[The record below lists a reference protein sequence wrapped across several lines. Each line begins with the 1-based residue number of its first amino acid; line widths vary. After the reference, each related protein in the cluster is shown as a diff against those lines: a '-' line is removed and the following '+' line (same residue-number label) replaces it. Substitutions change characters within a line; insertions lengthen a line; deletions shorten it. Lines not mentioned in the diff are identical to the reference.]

1 MDMHYKFETDQNYIQ
16 IKNKNDDL
24 VAFVDLINGGS
35 LQYLELNGITLIEQ
49 KKEFAYSESFAS
61 ALLFPFVNRLK
72 NGIYSF
78 KNKSY
83 QFPINETGGNAHHGV
98 LFNKIFSLK
107 DYFIKDNEAIIILNY
122 ESKQE
127 DGFQFAF
134 NINLQYTFGFNYLNI
149 SLRVD
154 NLSEDDFPYSL
165 GWHPYFKSS
174 NLSKSCIKFSKSN
187 DIITD
192 VDGVAL
198 HCSKANQDVEIN
210 PSQKHLDNCFQLKNG
225 EVEFNT
231 PQYKMSISTNRSP
244 AFIHLYTPKIKD
256 LFAIEL
262 TSGISNSFNHGI
274 GLSFLDKGSSTNMT
288 WNIKID
294 SIK

>member
-127 DGFQFAF
+127 DGFPFAF

-262 TSGISNSFNHGI
+262 TSGISNNFNHGI

>member
-1 MDMHYKFETDQNYIQ
+1 MYYKFEVDQNHIQ
-16 IKNKNDDL
+16 IKNNNDDL

-35 LQYLELNGITLIEQ
+35 LQHLQLNGITLIEE
-49 KKEFAYSESFAS
+49 KKEFSYSDSFAS
-61 ALLFPFVNRLK
+61 AILFPFVNRLK
-72 NGIYSF
+72 NGVYSF
-78 KNKSY
+78 KNKFH

-127 DGFQFAF
+127 DGFPFAF

-154 NLSEDDFPYSL
+154 NLSEDYFPYSL